1 MAQFKGLF
9 TALITPFNDNGVD
22 EKAFQE
28 LVAWQADQGVQG
40 VVPVGTTG
48 ESPTLSHDEHKRVVE
63 LAVEAAAG
71 RITVMAGAGSNSTGE
86 AISFVKHA
94 KQAGADGVLIVAP
107 YYNKPTQQGLYEHYN
122 AIQAAAD
129 LPNFIYNIPGRSVVN
144 ITDET
149 LADLAKLPNIAGVKD
164 ATGDL
169 ARVSTLRQLVDD
181 DFILLSGED
190 MTTVGFNA
198 MGGHGCISVTSN
210 VAPAAQLPEDEPEG
224 VDVRSLP
231 RVEVVGVD
239 RLVQDL
245 RGEVS
250 FRTHLGVVGDVDGVR
265 LGKVADAQPQV
276 GDGAG
281 QIALDQN
288 IFCLQIAMRDGGLA

>member
-9 TALITPFNDNGVD
+9 TALITPFNDTGVD
-22 EKAFQE
+22 EKAFQD
-28 LVAWQADQGVQG
+28 LVVWQADQGVQG

-71 RITVMAGAGSNSTGE
+71 RILVMAGAGSNSTDE
-86 AISFVKHA
+86 AIGLVKHA

-107 YYNKPTQQGLYEHYN
+107 YYNKPTQQGLYEHYS

-149 LADLAKLPNIAGVKD
+149 LAALAKLPNIAGVKD

-181 DFILLSGED
+181 EFILLSGED

-198 MGGHGCISVTSN
+198 MGGSGCISVTSN
-210 VAPAAQLPEDEPEG
+210 VAPAACTHVQRLCLEGKYPEALAAHEKLVALHTAMFAETSPIPVKYAMHLLGKGDGRVRLPLTPPD
-224 VDVRSLP
+224 DATK
-231 RVEVVGVD
+231 RV
-239 RLVQDL
+239 VQDAMQ
-245 RGEVS
+245 G
-250 FRTHLGVVGDVDGVR
+250 LG
-265 LGKVADAQPQV
+265 L
-276 GDGAG
+276 
-281 QIALDQN
+281 L
-288 IFCLQIAMRDGGLA
+288 

>member
-71 RITVMAGAGSNSTGE
+71 RIAVMAGAGSNSTDE

-107 YYNKPTQQGLYEHYN
+107 Y
-122 AIQAAAD
+122 
-129 LPNFIYNIPGRSVVN
+129 
-144 ITDET
+144 
-149 LADLAKLPNIAGVKD
+149 
-164 ATGDL
+164 
-169 ARVSTLRQLVDD
+169 
-181 DFILLSGED
+181 
-190 MTTVGFNA
+190 
-198 MGGHGCISVTSN
+198 
-210 VAPAAQLPEDEPEG
+210 
-224 VDVRSLP
+224 
-231 RVEVVGVD
+231 
-239 RLVQDL
+239 
-245 RGEVS
+245 
-250 FRTHLGVVGDVDGVR
+250 
-265 LGKVADAQPQV
+265 
-276 GDGAG
+276 
-281 QIALDQN
+281 
-288 IFCLQIAMRDGGLA
+288 